1 MHKATLAC
9 RQGRSKTAKYLRC
22 HPLPEKLL
30 ALSLED
36 ENLPKHIRRTRKN
49 LGLSQKQL
57 GEKTAMRQPMISL
70 LETGY
75 AAARLESLLTVLAAL
90 GLELQIAPCSKD
102 WDKEME
108 NYL

>member
-1 MHKATLAC
+1 VYLA
-9 RQGRSKTAKYLRC
+9 RA
-22 HPLPEKLL
+22 
-30 ALSLED
+30 
-36 ENLPKHIRRTRKN
+36 PKQLGNIIRRARKR
-49 LGLSQKQL
+49 LGFSQKQL
-57 GEKTAMRQPMISL
+57 GEKTAMRQATISL

>member
-1 MHKATLAC
+1 
-9 RQGRSKTAKYLRC
+9 
-22 HPLPEKLL
+22 
-30 ALSLED
+30 
-36 ENLPKHIRRTRKN
+36 
-49 LGLSQKQL
+49 
-57 GEKTAMRQPMISL
+57 MRQPMISL